1 VETAPFDLLEGL
13 DPAQQA
19 AVLSPGSP
27 LCIIAG
33 AGSGK
38 TTVLTRRI
46 VRRVT
51 DGSAD
56 SAHVLALTFT
66 RQAAGEL
73 VRRLSR
79 FGLQDRPTVGTFH
92 GVAYSVL
99 RQRWED
105 QGRRPP
111 TLLTS
116 RITVVRGLASVGT
129 SAANVAEIV
138 AEIDWSRARR
148 ITPDRYIAQ
157 ATKAARR
164 TNLSLDR
171 IAAAFTAYEAEKTK
185 RGLID
190 FDDLLEQCLRTIE
203 RDRQFAEVQRW
214 RFRHIFV
221 DEFQDI
227 NPLQMKLLEMWRGGR
242 GDLCIVGDP
251 NQAIYGWN
259 GADPSFLR
267 NAEKLFPGLTVVR
280 LTANYRST
288 PEIIA
293 AGQHVLGDDAT
304 SVITTRAE
312 GGLPA
317 LHAFPSDAA
326 EADGIAGILSLARR
340 PGQRWASCA
349 VLTRTNGQLIAIAR
363 QLQAA
368 GIPVRS
374 RLATSQLTHPAVR
387 SAIADSS
394 EFAGRTGVRD
404 WIAEVQFKLADPD
417 ASIDEDA
424 RTALERLVVATYEH
438 MDSEPFATHQSLRLS
453 LAGENSQGD
462 GVELLTFHA
471 AKGREWHTVVVAG
484 LERGLV
490 PHASADTPAALAE
503 ETRLLYV
510 ALTRATQTLHGTWAK
525 TREGYRAGRKRSPLV
540 DGMLTDTAP
549 AAPPPPDIRRAS
561 TPPDP
566 LLLALQT
573 WRAQRARAAAVHPTF
588 ILSDQAV
595 AALAAVRPQ
604 TADDLAVVADLS
616 PAALHHF
623 GPQLLDILKPA

>member
-1 VETAPFDLLEGL
+1 MNENLLEGL
-13 DPAQQA
+13 DAAQQA
-19 AVLSPGSP
+19 AVMSPGAP
-27 LCIIAG
+27 LCILAG

-116 RITVVRGLASVGT
+116 RITVVRGLAGAGT
-129 SAANVAEIV
+129 SAATVAEIV

-148 ITPDRYIAQ
+148 VTPDRYIAL
-157 ATKAARR
+157 AARAARR
-164 TNLSLDR
+164 TNLSPDR
-171 IAAAFTAYEAEKTK
+171 IAAAFTAYEAEKVK

-203 RDRQFAEVQRW
+203 RDRAFAEVQRW
-214 RFRHIFV
+214 RFRHMFV

-242 GDLCIVGDP
+242 NDLCIVGDP

-293 AGQHVLGDDAT
+293 AGQRVLGDDAT
-304 SVITTRAE
+304 AVTTTRAE
-312 GGLPA
+312 GSLPA
-317 LHAFPSDAA
+317 LHAFATDTA
-326 EADGIAGILSLARR
+326 EADGIAALLSVARR

-349 VLTRTNGQLIAIAR
+349 VLTRTNAQLITIAQR
-363 QLQAA
+363 LQAV

-387 SAIADSS
+387 SAVADGT
-394 EFAGRTGVRD
+394 EFPGRTGVRD
-404 WIAEVQFKLADPD
+404 WITEVQFKLQDPD
-417 ASIDEDA
+417 AVLEPDA
-424 RTALERLVVATYEH
+424 REALERLVEATFEH
-438 MDSEPFATHQSLRLS
+438 IDSEPFATHQSLRLS
-453 LAGENSQGD
+453 LSGENSQGD

-471 AKGREWHTVVVAG
+471 AKGREWHTVVAAG
-484 LERGLV
+484 LENGLV
-490 PHASADTPAALAE
+490 PHSSADTPAAVAE

-525 TREGYRAGRKRSPLV
+525 TRAGYRAGRKRSPLV
-540 DGMLTDTAP
+540 AGMLIDTEP
-549 AAPPPPDIRRAS
+549 IAPPPIEVRRAPS
-561 TPPDP
+561 RPDP
-566 LLLALQT
+566 LLVALQS
-573 WRAQRARAAAVHPTF
+573 WRAHRARAAAVAPSF
-588 ILSDQAV
+588 IMSDAILTD
-595 AALAAVRPQ
+595 LAAAHPQ
-604 TADDLAVVADLS
+604 TADELALVADLS

-623 GPQLLDILKPA
+623 GPQLLALLGPL